1 MTPCVRRLS
10 SYLGGVDS
18 EGMVGRRPLMG
29 GRARTCVVRL
39 TASNRS
45 LPGGNRRRYDIRLP
59 SIHAN
64 RRASPCASAL
74 QPRRVQRRLEIEG
87 LCGIP
92 FPISLSL
99 TGCSKVTTMMSFW
112 TRRTEISQSSAFLF
126 AVMRL
131 VARRIKTGAVFQ
143 TGIPQGRSLVA
154 TLFIRR

>member
-1 MTPCVRRLS
+1 MTPCVLRLS

-64 RRASPCASAL
+64 RQASPRASAL
-74 QPRRVQRRLEIEG
+74 QPRRVQRHLEIEG
-87 LCGIP
+87 LGGLP
-92 FPISLSL
+92 FHISLSL
-99 TGCSKVTTMMSFW
+99 TGCSEITTAISFW

-126 AVMRL
+126 DVVRL
-131 VARRIKTGAVFQ
+131 AARRIKTGAAF
-143 TGIPQGRSLVA
+143 
-154 TLFIRR
+154 